1 VRVAAPPVGGSVL
14 WHVYVVLCSGGF
26 WSKLLWIG
34 LVVVVELLMGFYCS
48 GGSYDGGFSVL
59 LVLRRVD
66 MAQ

>member
-1 VRVAAPPVGGSVL
+1 
-14 WHVYVVLCSGGF
+14 
-26 WSKLLWIG
+26 LLWIG